1 VLETS
6 WSLSN
11 NGHNHCSVT
20 MSDGEHLMECFLAP
34 SLHSLVRSEAL
45 KKYKLVEYPPVPSDH
60 HHSSHASQ
68 EMKDQHHT
76 TLHQSLQ
83 DGTELVCITRG
94 TPIMCSMTLLFIYH
108 FITSCTEPVERLLT
122 TNAMILHWHQLRT
135 LGISTRHQ
143 HAQRTHSNSNEAL
156 LFNALNTVLFAR
168 WPGCVGVLCQKHT
181 YRPCLVRIVIQG
193 PRTPQVIMRT

>member
-1 VLETS
+1 MMSTADGGDVILTCGFVKQVVDGDLSNESFTGAIVQVLETS

-45 KKYKLVEYPPVPSDH
+45 KKYKLVEYPPVPPDH

-122 TNAMILHWHQLRT
+122 TNAMILH
-135 LGISTRHQ
+135 
-143 HAQRTHSNSNEAL
+143 
-156 LFNALNTVLFAR
+156 
-168 WPGCVGVLCQKHT
+168 
-181 YRPCLVRIVIQG
+181 
-193 PRTPQVIMRT
+193 